1 MASRVGCRE
10 GGRDGGGRC
19 QHAGGDRGQD
29 QGELARARAGVR
41 LCLPSNTGGA
51 LWGDPQTTAHA
62 LSPWTGFACLRGYA
76 IVLTALAAWQ
86 LRRRDA

>member
-1 MASRVGCRE
+1 MQRCRWRRE
-10 GGRDGGGRC
+10 WPG
-19 QHAGGDRGQD
+19 
-29 QGELARARAGVR
+29 
-41 LCLPSNTGGA
+41 

-62 LSPWTGFACLRGYA
+62 LGPWAGFACLCGYA